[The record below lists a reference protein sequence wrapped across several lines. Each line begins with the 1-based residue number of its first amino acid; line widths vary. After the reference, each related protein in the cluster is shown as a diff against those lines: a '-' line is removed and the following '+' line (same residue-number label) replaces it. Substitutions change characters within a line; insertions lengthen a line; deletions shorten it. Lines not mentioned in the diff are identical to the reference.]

1 LNCLSFTAKRA
12 CVAQWKFR
20 FSLCTHM
27 TSISKAAG
35 LASLLLI
42 ATCTGALAEERASA
56 ADICLAANRGISVGV
71 PLPRTAARLKAG
83 DTLRVVAVGSSSTSG
98 LGVFSGSATYP
109 EMMRRELMALK
120 AGARVESI
128 NSGRIGERIPGTV
141 ARFERDVLAY
151 RPDLVVWQL
160 GTNDVVWSREVNGLK
175 DLMVSGVHTLK
186 ASKADVILMDL
197 QYVPMVLASPQT
209 ATMQAMIGEV
219 AREQRVGLFSRFAL
233 MRRAVEAGLAPNA
246 LVSWDRL
253 HNSAAGY
260 ECIGR
265 ALARA
270 IHASGPAF
278 AEGPAAKRT
287 SRP

>member
-1 LNCLSFTAKRA
+1 MKT
-12 CVAQWKFR
+12 
-20 FSLCTHM
+20 T
-27 TSISKAAG
+27 SKATA

-56 ADICLAANRGISVGV
+56 ADTCLAANRGMSVGV
-71 PLPRTAARLKAG
+71 PLPRTAARLKG
-83 DTLRVVAVGSSSTSG
+83 GGPLRVVAVGSSSTRG

-109 EMMRRELMALK
+109 EVMRRELMALQPS
-120 AGARVESI
+120 AHIEAI
-128 NSGRIGERIPGTV
+128 NSGRLGERIPGTV

-160 GTNDVVWSREVNGLK
+160 GTNDVVWSRDMNGLK
-175 DLMVSGVHTLK
+175 DLMVSGVRTLK
-186 ASKADVILMDL
+186 ASRADVILMDL
-197 QYVPMVLASPQT
+197 QYVPMVLASPET

-219 AREQRVGLFSRFAL
+219 ARQQRVGLFSRFAL
-233 MRRAVEAGLAPNA
+233 MRRAIEAGLAPNA

-270 IHASGPAF
+270 IHAGGPAL
-278 AEGPAAKRT
+278 AEASAAKR
-287 SRP
+287 SSQP